1 MKQRIY
7 LNDGPLSDIVLIGDH
22 ELMEH
27 ITSVNIE
34 VAVPEKK
41 RMDDEARDQIP
52 VPDDLELYGN
62 EDDDEEEYDVEFDDD
77 EHDLFVDQLNLET
90 HRYDRFDSWTAEKEN
105 EVQHAF
111 FHQAT
116 QSAESPVT
124 TGLWSRINEVMTGPD
139 RERWNH
145 WRFMLFR
152 LLENVRETARR
163 YECNPVVD
171 EIEECQSLVTNIPV
185 MTVPD

>member
-1 MKQRIY
+1 MMGY
-7 LNDGPLSDIVLIGDH
+7 
-22 ELMEH
+22 

-34 VAVPEKK
+34 VAVPEEE
-41 RMDDEARDQIP
+41 RMNDEDRDQIP
-52 VPDDLELYGN
+52 EPDDFDSY
-62 EDDDEEEYDVEFDDD
+62 EDDDHDDYEADFDDD
-77 EHDLFVDQLNLET
+77 DNELTVAQLNLET

-111 FHQAT
+111 FHQET
-116 QSAESPVT
+116 QSGESPVT
-124 TGLWSRINEVMTGPD
+124 TCLWARVNEVMSGPD

-152 LLENVRETARR
+152 SIENIRETARR
-163 YECNPVVD
+163 HGCNPVVD
-171 EIEECQSLVTNIPV
+171 EIEDCQSLVTDIPV